1 MDCGI
6 LFHIGG
12 FLLKGIMK
20 EVGACE
26 HCKTAVLGTSTSEH
40 SYLAALKEYV
50 RDGNNLHYPSDA
62 VMRTL
67 KYCEE
72 LFRGIITWTDS
83 VLTVKSPLQAV
94 TTCLSKMSRC
104 NLQTCEQHKETVEKR
119 LIASFAR
126 LRLRI
131 HLRQVA
137 KRVVDG
143 NASKTCAGVNLP

>member
-94 TTCLSKMSRC
+94 TTYLGKMSRC